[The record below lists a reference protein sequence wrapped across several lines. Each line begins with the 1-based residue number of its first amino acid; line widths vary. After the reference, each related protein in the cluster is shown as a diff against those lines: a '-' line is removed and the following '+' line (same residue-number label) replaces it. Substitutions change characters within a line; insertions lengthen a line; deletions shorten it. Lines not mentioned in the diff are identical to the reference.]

1 MGKIAVFSVLIAV
14 LIAKVAWAYPGKY
27 GAEEVD
33 GGDKRAATKAVRHE
47 AKVAEDPK
55 AITAEEKRKLV
66 TEKMKKARRFIGL
79 AEKVLKVA
87 PAIIASRQNLD
98 KRRVENAMAA
108 LQFLRRRLD
117 TLTGSTKE
125 VIEQFL
131 QKDFVGLHEDLKSFA
146 KSAEKKVVEN
156 NKRKQ
161 WTTDSEYLNSR
172 NSRFFNY

>member
-1 MGKIAVFSVLIAV
+1 MTLAVHKIREEHSLFFSNTPLNHFFH
-14 LIAKVAWAYPGKY
+14 L
-27 GAEEVD
+27 
-33 GGDKRAATKAVRHE
+33 
-47 AKVAEDPK
+47 
-55 AITAEEKRKLV
+55 
-66 TEKMKKARRFIGL
+66 
-79 AEKVLKVA
+79 
-87 PAIIASRQNLD
+87 
-98 KRRVENAMAA
+98 

-156 NKRKQ
+156 NNRKK